1 MASIQERALLAQVQQ
16 IRTKITND
24 AIYKFMAGN
33 PLRHKPGTLR
43 ADLAKAKL
51 LFQAASKHR
60 VSVAVLVLTP
70 VSRLATLNKSLQES
84 TSPLTYKHILECILT
99 LFKAGV
105 FDQLPATYKAQW
117 CQAWRFMY
125 NQARRQYDAAT
136 RKAHGG
142 SDPVGLTRQLFKGM
156 KTLPPGH
163 PDRLLLALLLRTSD
177 LSPKLLSL
185 LPECVIERVDNAEL
199 VDSWDRSCVL
209 LLSRDPSKLSY
220 LGFRRPDGALQRRQ
234 LTGDVVNQ
242 VEESL
247 ILDERKLLVSTGYR
261 SMASMRKHVTDV
273 LKRLGSQMTYKQL
286 GDIAES
292 ADAQA
297 ELDRLLDVADELEP
311 ADEEMTPAIM

>member
-1 MASIQERALLAQVQQ
+1 LYGTKCHGFDTGVQQ
-16 IRTKITND
+16 IRTNITND

-33 PLRHKPGTLR
+33 PLKHKPGTLR

-70 VSRLATLNKSLQES
+70 LSRLATLNKSLQES
-84 TSPLTYKHILECILT
+84 TTPLTYKHILECILT

-117 CQAWRFMY
+117 SQAWRFMY
-125 NQARRQYDAAT
+125 SQARRQYDAAT
-136 RKAHGG
+136 REAG
-142 SDPVGLTRQLFKGM
+142 SDPVALLRQLFKGM
-156 KTLPPGH
+156 KALPPGH
-163 PDRLLLALLLRTSD
+163 PDRLLLALLLRTAD

-185 LPECVIERVDNAEL
+185 LPDCVIERVDNAEL

-247 ILDERKLLVSTGYR
+247 ISDERKLLVSSTYR
-261 SMASMRKHVTDV
+261 SMASLRKHVTDV

-292 ADAQA
+292 ADAKV
-297 ELDRLLDVADELEP
+297 ELDSLLDVADELEA